1 MKSFFAIL
9 SILIGT
15 AAGAQNVPL
24 PASVPGADDIVSEF
38 RTQIATKIVDLGK
51 NYIST
56 IRGNTLVFTNSEV
69 MNCNE
74 ARHEAGDRLA
84 SIQYT
89 YSLKGKQLIENVTY
103 TGCNSQISLVEDV
116 ITEGENLAPLN
127 FKDIIKG
134 KRPVELADNETK
146 RIFKISNGEGDEIFS
161 VVSEKMGKETQSVV
175 FNLTQQK
182 FLTVNYR
189 YTPESTRAVM
199 TFYGYDATYV
209 RKYGRWNSRTKMDP
223 FNVTALAKKDGS
235 VNYFNN
241 DGNLI
246 SLSSFVS
253 IFNKTVMD
261 TTVEVLEGIFEYH
274 TYYFPKTES
283 TKSGNQA
290 QRLIDELRL
299 AQNRLLA
306 NTDINLVKLLIQE
319 LINAAELGQIT
330 DNRPKKN

>member
-1 MKSFFAIL
+1 MKSTFALL
-9 SILIGT
+9 SFLIIS

-56 IRGNTLVFTNSEV
+56 IRGNTLVFTNSEA
-69 MNCNE
+69 MSCND
-74 ARHEAGDRLA
+74 AHHEAGDRLA

-89 YSLKGKQLIENVTY
+89 YVIKGKQLLENVTY
-103 TGCNSQISLVEDV
+103 TGCNSQISLVEDI
-116 ITEGENLAPLN
+116 ITEGENLAPMN

-134 KRPVELADNETK
+134 KRPVELAENETK

-161 VVSEKMGKETQSVV
+161 VVSEKGKDSQSVI
-175 FNLTQQK
+175 FNLVQQK
-182 FLTVNYR
+182 FLAVNYR

-199 TFYGYDATYV
+199 TFYGYEATYV
-209 RKYGRWNSRTKMDP
+209 RKYGRWGMRNKMDP
-223 FNVTALAKKDGS
+223 FNVTAMAKKDGS

-241 DGNLI
+241 DGHLI

-253 IFNKTVMD
+253 TFNKTVMD
-261 TTVEVLEGIFEYH
+261 TSVEVLEGIFEYH

-290 QRLIDELRL
+290 QRFIDELRL

-319 LINAAELGQIT
+319 LINAAELGQIS